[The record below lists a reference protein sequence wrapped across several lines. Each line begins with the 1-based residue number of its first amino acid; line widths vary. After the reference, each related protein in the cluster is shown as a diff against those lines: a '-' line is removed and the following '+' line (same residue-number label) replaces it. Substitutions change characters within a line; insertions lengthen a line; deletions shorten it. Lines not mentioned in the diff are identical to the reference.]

1 MSDNGSTRPPAQFP
15 EPISLQIGTAP
26 FDDLNRIAEL
36 VRIDGV
42 SRAQLVRECI
52 DEALHTVAL
61 RHGVVKLKSKRDE
74 SNAWMRRIRRSSD
87 A

>member
-1 MSDNGSTRPPAQFP
+1 MSDNGSTRPPAQYP
-15 EPISLQIGTAP
+15 EPISLQIGSAP

-61 RHGVVKLKSKRDE
+61 RHGVVKLKRAK
-74 SNAWMRRIRRSSD
+74 SD
-87 A
+87 ARNGWMQRRQS